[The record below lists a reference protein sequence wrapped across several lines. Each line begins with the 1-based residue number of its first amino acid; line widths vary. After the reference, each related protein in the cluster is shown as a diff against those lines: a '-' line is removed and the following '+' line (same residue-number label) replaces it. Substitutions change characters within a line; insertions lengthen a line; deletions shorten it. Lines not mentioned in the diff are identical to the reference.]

1 MINNVIA
8 AASTSSGEAPT
19 RRVAPSRSSAT
30 TVRRARTARQSNV
43 VVPIVVPEV
52 EIQIAN
58 TGENEG
64 GNPTTPRTPENEQ
77 NNVQVVDL
85 ITPAVQPQ
93 IPVVRARRPLEVDL
107 TCDLDDEVFVVL
119 EDIVNPSRR
128 TNLSDLPIMLGS
140 SPPRTRVLGP
150 RNLRSTFTSRSVST
164 ENPVVFQAPPASAP
178 PTVQEGG
185 SHGIHCPICLDS
197 LSQVK
202 EANQQMHSTICG
214 HLFCGPCIKR
224 LIGTTQQ
231 CPSCRQKLDIRK
243 IHPIFI

>member
-1 MINNVIA
+1 VY
-8 AASTSSGEAPT
+8 
-19 RRVAPSRSSAT
+19 RSSAT

-64 GNPTTPRTPENEQ
+64 GNPTTPITPENEQ

-119 EDIVNPSRR
+119 VCMCI
-128 TNLSDLPIMLGS
+128 LKKK
-140 SPPRTRVLGP
+140 
-150 RNLRSTFTSRSVST
+150 TFII
-164 ENPVVFQAPPASAP
+164 
-178 PTVQEGG
+178 
-185 SHGIHCPICLDS
+185 IH
-197 LSQVK
+197 
-202 EANQQMHSTICG
+202 
-214 HLFCGPCIKR
+214 
-224 LIGTTQQ
+224 
-231 CPSCRQKLDIRK
+231 
-243 IHPIFI
+243 